1 MDTKERL
8 ADHRLED
15 VTRKVGS
22 WCSKHKIVYATKYS
36 SCPLCRAL
44 NKKAGKSSIVPKKKK
59 AGSKNGSVTI
69 GVDFGFG
76 GI

>member
-1 MDTKERL
+1 MKRKNKEK
-8 ADHRLED
+8 DFED
-15 VTRKVGS
+15 VTRKTGDY
-22 WCSKHKIVYATKYS
+22 CNKHKIVFSKIYQ

-59 AGSKNGSVTI
+59 VRSKNGTVTV